1 DVVQGPV
8 RVPDLGAGNTA
19 YSSTM
24 GLILVNNDVGF
35 NDLWYTFR
43 NTGRLY
49 IPEDSDQRWSGEAP
63 QASYAASLDK
73 GLQDLTYLPI
83 RDGDDAWEVIQDV
96 AGAEF
101 GSAFWDE
108 KGVFRF
114 WNAHRIRDLQTK
126 VVRRLTLDEVS
137 GLQVTNSLD
146 SVRNIWSVDAGRKKA
161 VYGTVY
167 ESRDPDEFLTPA
179 GSIRT
184 FRVWSEN
191 VVAPDPFLVRR
202 RSTMG
207 SGTDY
212 PNYQWDDEETHT
224 YVVQF
229 LINGKWIQKES
240 GTQGVSGVD
249 IRCMYTDTGELL
261 LRVAN
266 GHPYPVRFARR
277 EDNIPSLRIGGVVV
291 EDFPN
296 NVITEEDQ
304 ESSAKYGP
312 RNLKLSGDWV
322 QERLRISEVDEFL
335 KSRTVEPIP

>member
-1 DVVQGPV
+1 QPAGTSDTLYFQVGDVVQGPV
-8 RVPDLGAGNTA
+8 SVPDLGAPPSVNNEDQ
-19 YSSTM
+19 
-24 GLILVNNDVGF
+24 GLVLVNHDIGF
-35 NDLWYTFR
+35 NDLWFTFR
-43 NTGRLY
+43 AVGGLFFLDDPDFSAY
-49 IPEDSDQRWSGEAP
+49 SGEARP
-63 QASYAASLDK
+63 ATYAASLDK

-96 AGAEF
+96 VGAEF

-161 VYGTVY
+161 VYGTIY
-167 ESRDPDEFLTPA
+167 ESRDPDEFMTPA

-202 RSTMG
+202 RSTLG
-207 SGTDY
+207 PDTDY
-212 PNYQWDDEETHT
+212 PNDPWNDEETHT

-266 GHPYPVRFARR
+266 GHPYP
-277 EDNIPSLRIGGVVV
+277 
-291 EDFPN
+291 
-296 NVITEEDQ
+296 
-304 ESSAKYGP
+304 
-312 RNLKLSGDWV
+312 
-322 QERLRISEVDEFL
+322 
-335 KSRTVEPIP
+335 

>member
-1 DVVQGPV
+1 
-8 RVPDLGAGNTA
+8 
-19 YSSTM
+19 
-24 GLILVNNDVGF
+24 
-35 NDLWYTFR
+35 
-43 NTGRLY
+43 
-49 IPEDSDQRWSGEAP
+49 
-63 QASYAASLDK
+63 
-73 GLQDLTYLPI
+73 
-83 RDGDDAWEVIQDV
+83 
-96 AGAEF
+96 
-101 GSAFWDE
+101 
-108 KGVFRF
+108 FRF

-167 ESRDPDEFLTPA
+167 ESRDPDEFRTPA

-212 PNYQWDDEETHT
+212 PNDQWDDEETHT

-335 KSRTVEPIP
+335 KSRTVEPIPTTDAITIAGDPRLQMGDTIEIKDPEGMGETLRVQILGISRTFSRDGGLEDVLTVELVRPSGVGIWDSE